1 MIRTLATIAVLLV
14 GTSAVQAQAKKSVAS
29 RSSEVL
35 TKPDRSVQEARNQ
48 YHAAQA
54 SLLSALASA
63 SALEA
68 LAETDEIDM
77 DLARSYVH
85 SINREAQACDGD
97 SVKIGQ
103 AIHSTEKLESMKSLR
118 SELNLAMRA
127 IDDAQNA
134 VDGHGSLGPHAK
146 NTYAH
151 LQKAMI
157 ALIEM
162 ADSVGAKPLPAPGAH
177 ALKAV
182 KEG

>member
-14 GTSAVQAQAKKSVAS
+14 GTTTVQAQAKKSDAS
-29 RSSEVL
+29 RDRDVL
-35 TKPDRSVQEARNQ
+35 AKPDRSVQEARNQ

-68 LAETDEIDM
+68 LSETDEIDM

-85 SINREAQACDGD
+85 SINREVQACDGD
-97 SVKIGQ
+97 SVKVGQ
-103 AIHSTEKLESMKSLR
+103 AIHSTEKLESMKTLR
-118 SELNLAMRA
+118 TELTEAMKA
-127 IDDAQNA
+127 IDDAQNS
-134 VDGHGSLGPHAK
+134 VDGHGALAPHAK

-157 ALIEM
+157 SLIEM
-162 ADSVGAKPLPAPGAH
+162 ADSIGARPLPAPGAH
-177 ALKAV
+177 ALNAV
-182 KEG
+182 KNG